1 MKKLL
6 LSTLAV
12 ASLFA
17 ANNQSDLQKEIKTL
31 KAQIQKLQKQVK
43 ENRKI
48 ALNADKKA
56 SPFASNDHLFWKY
69 SLQTNFDFIEYKLQN
84 GDKKTN
90 NILSNRVALDA
101 VAKPNDNLKGNL
113 RLVAYNIFGMSSQTP
128 TYDNSNWTASETPDD
143 TNLRVQEAYFNY
155 FFGDGKYMLS
165 TGRRPSTEGYPANL
179 RDNVR
184 AESPI
189 AHLVNMEF
197 DGFSFWI
204 RNDFF
209 ADANDK
215 FSDWGTNLKFCL
227 GRGYSSSTGKW
238 PSDGSPAYSKDGK
251 KITDFGGFLLVPY
264 NDGQYSVWWEQIWA
278 WNVKGMRNG
287 GNDTNLSNDYMD
299 DLGSFM
305 GTNIIF
311 KASGI
316 GDGISDFWDDSKA
329 FISLAY
335 TKTNPKNKQH
345 PMLGSTDSKSG
356 WSIWIGADF
365 PTLSDEGSDRWGFN
379 FVHGSKYYRAMTWG
393 EDTLIGSIAATRGNA
408 YEVYYHHYLLDNLT
422 AGIRATYIKYSYTG
436 SNAFFGDYSTPVKV
450 KDNPNAIKSAADI
463 RAYIK
468 YSF

>member
-6 LSTLAV
+6 VSTLAI

-17 ANNQSDLQKEIKTL
+17 ANSNNELQKEIEAL
-31 KAQIQKLQKQVK
+31 KAKIAKLEKQVK
-43 ENRKI
+43 ENKKL
-48 ALNADKKA
+48 ALTADKKA
-56 SPFASNDHLFWKY
+56 SPFAANDHLYWSY
-69 SLQTNFDFIEYKLQN
+69 SIQTNFDFIKYKLN
-84 GDKKTN
+84 DGDKKTN
-90 NILSNRVALDA
+90 NILSNKVALEA

-113 RLVAYNIFGMSSQTP
+113 RLVAYNIYGMNIGQENP
-128 TYDNSNWTASETPDD
+128 AYDNSNWTASETPDD
-143 TNLRVQEAYFNY
+143 TILRVQEAYFNWY
-155 FFGDGKYMLS
+155 FGDGKFMLS

-197 DGFSFWI
+197 DGISFWI
-204 RNDFF
+204 KNEFF
-209 ADANDK
+209 SDLSDK
-215 FSDWGTNLKFCL
+215 FSDWGTNLKFCF
-227 GRGYSSSTGKW
+227 GRGYSSSIGKFNQAGT
-238 PSDGSPAYSKDGK
+238 PYAKDGH

-278 WNVKGMRNG
+278 WNVKGYNQ
-287 GNDTNLSNDYMD
+287 DTNEPLD

-311 KASGI
+311 KADGI
-316 GDGISDFWDDSKA
+316 GDGISDFLDDSKA
-329 FISLAY
+329 FISWAY
-335 TKTNPKNKQH
+335 TKTDPKSNKR
-345 PMLGSTDSKSG
+345 MLGSYDSKSG
-356 WSIWIGADF
+356 WSIWIGGNF
-365 PTLSDEGSDRWGFN
+365 PASEDSNDRWGFN

-422 AGIRATYIKYSYTG
+422 TGIRATYIKYNYSG
-436 SNAFFGDYSTPVKV
+436 SDGFFGDYGAPLDVDKPTPQPVV
-450 KDNPNAIKSAADI
+450 KDAMDI
-463 RAYIK
+463 RAYIR

>member
-84 GDKKTN
+84 GDKQTN

-101 VAKPNDNLKGNL
+101 VAQPSDNLKGNL
-113 RLVAYNIFGMSSQTP
+113 RLVAYNIFGMNTGQANPS
-128 TYDNSNWTASETPDD
+128 YDNSNWTASETPDD

-197 DGFSFWI
+197 DGISFWMK
-204 RNDFF
+204 NDFF
-209 ADANDK
+209 ADLNDK
-215 FSDWGTNLKFCL
+215 FSDLGTNLKFCF
-227 GRGYSSSTGKW
+227 GRGYSSSTGKF
-238 PSDGSPAYSKDGK
+238 SPTPYGKDNL

-278 WNVKGMRNG
+278 WNMKGIN
-287 GNDTNLSNDYMD
+287 NNNTPNNTADDYMD
-299 DLGSFM
+299 DLGSLM

-311 KASGI
+311 KADGI
-316 GDGISDFWDDSKA
+316 GNEISDFWDDSKA
-329 FISLAY
+329 FVSWAY
-335 TKTNPKNKQH
+335 TKTSPKSNKR
-345 PMLGSTDSKSG
+345 MLGTNDSKSG
-356 WSIWIGADF
+356 WSIWIGANF

-408 YEVYYHHYLLDNLT
+408 YEAYYHHYLLDNLT

-450 KDNPNAIKSAADI
+450 KDNPNAIKHAADI
-463 RAYIK
+463 RAYIR